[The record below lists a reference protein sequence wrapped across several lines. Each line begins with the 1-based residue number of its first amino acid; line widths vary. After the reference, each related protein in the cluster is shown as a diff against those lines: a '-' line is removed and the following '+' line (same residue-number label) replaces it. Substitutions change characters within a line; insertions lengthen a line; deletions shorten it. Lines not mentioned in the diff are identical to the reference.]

1 MSGEQAGVE
10 QPQREGVVNPIHDR
24 LLTTSEGDVMAVLKR
39 TYVIYVCAV
48 CGSDN
53 IECSTQNDSLCG
65 DCGNWMNVEAI
76 TVTPVEDGHPDAR

>member
-1 MSGEQAGVE
+1 MSEQTKV
-10 QPQREGVVNPIHDR
+10 PVKPSY
-24 LLTTSEGDVMAVLKR
+24 T
-39 TYVIYVCAV
+39 IYVCAV

-76 TVTPVEDGHPDAR
+76 TVVPQESAAEVS